1 LRFELVLGEVL
12 LLVFKGEVVREVEG
26 PDGWMLVWEELE
38 VNDLS
43 WRAMIGNVRG
53 NGQKRGWVK
62 RGWRL
67 EGRFRLGV

>member
-43 WRAMIGNVRG
+43 
-53 NGQKRGWVK
+53 
-62 RGWRL
+62 
-67 EGRFRLGV
+67 